1 MNFGFHSEKLFLS
14 DVVVNEKKSLLEEL
28 LDMQK
33 RIDELAPA
41 CAEKELKIVATDNEK
56 LDLTK
61 RLRHA
66 NTDISHL
73 QVKWERF
80 QS

>member
-1 MNFGFHSEKLFLS
+1 M
-14 DVVVNEKKSLLEEL
+14 VTEKKSLLEEL

-66 NTDISHL
+66 NSDISHL
-73 QVKWERF
+73 QVTR
-80 QS
+80 QIHLSG